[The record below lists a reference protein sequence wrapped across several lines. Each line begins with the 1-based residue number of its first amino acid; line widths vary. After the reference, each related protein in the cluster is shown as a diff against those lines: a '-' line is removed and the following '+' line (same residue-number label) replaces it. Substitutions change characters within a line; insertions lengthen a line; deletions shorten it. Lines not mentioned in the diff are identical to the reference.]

1 MTEIEARD
9 LFGPWHDEDKV
20 TAEKRMAADEMVK
33 ILQKQAQADAAK
45 KPVADGFVKAL
56 ERSQKEIVDHPDHY
70 NSGEVECIDAIQS
83 CMAGLSGFEGFCIG
97 NAIKYLWRWK
107 QKGGVT
113 DLEKAMW
120 YIDRI
125 IKEDADG
132 QG

>member
-1 MTEIEARD
+1 MTVSQD
-9 LFGPWHDEDKV
+9 LADFWNDEEKV
-20 TAEKRMAADEMVK
+20 TA
-33 ILQKQAQADAAK
+33 QARAGTDA
-45 KPVADGFVKAL
+45 KPAEAVN
-56 ERSQKEIVDHPDHY
+56 HPEHY
-70 NSGEVECIDAIQS
+70 NHGEVECIDAIKAATKG
-83 CMAGLSGFEGFCIG
+83 CNGYEGFCIG

-113 DLEKAMW
+113 DLEKSMW